1 MPDDDFAALEQM
13 LDGGGDAEAEPE
25 PELEPEP
32 EPEPAPAPEPA
43 DAELPSGPL
52 SSKEVKKGMKVRLI
66 ADPAMRGVVKKKAGK
81 NAQIDFTD
89 SGGEPNKWT
98 PVENLEHAGAAE
110 SAPAE
115 KAAAA
120 AADEAQQAPEPEPEG
135 GPLKPQEVVVG
146 MAVRKCADAS
156 ATGKILVRRGQR
168 ARVDFSSSGAW
179 RATFPQSFER

>member
-1 MPDDDFAALEQM
+1 M
-13 LDGGGDAEAEPE
+13 
-25 PELEPEP
+25 
-32 EPEPAPAPEPA
+32 
-43 DAELPSGPL
+43 
-52 SSKEVKKGMKVRLI
+52 RLI

-168 ARVDFSSSGAW
+168 ARVDFSSSGSW
-179 RATFPQSFER
+179 RATFPLFRALTLLLCGRQAARRPSGSSAKNWKVCASATRRPESEP